1 MTEERSLSTR
11 RRLLARMGFA
21 VGGGAA
27 ALTIGTSGAEAHG
40 HHSKHECD
48 DGNDDGDGS
57 GTGSGT
63 GTGAGGGTGGAAR
76 TLALVGSDWHARPVA
91 TPGSLPVPGS
101 PTHTVGNLALPDG
114 SADGVFNS
122 FPLAGDVAL
131 HRFDLNDGTLY
142 GLGPADSD
150 NESQRAITGGTG
162 AYARATGTYL
172 AVQNPVETGG
182 DGTASFTITLFVP
195 V

>member
-1 MTEERSLSTR
+1 MTQERSVSTR
-11 RRLLARMGFA
+11 RRLLARMGIA

-27 ALTIGTSGAEAHG
+27 ALTIGASGAEAHG
-40 HHSKHECD
+40 HHSALDCD
-48 DGNDDGDGS
+48 DDS
-57 GTGSGT
+57 GGGGTSTGG
-63 GTGAGGGTGGAAR
+63 GAGGGASGTAR
-76 TLALVGSDWHARPVA
+76 TLALVGSDWHARPVT

-114 SADGVFNS
+114 TADGVFNS

-131 HRFDLNDGTLY
+131 HRFDLTTGTLY

-150 NESQRAITGGTG
+150 NESERAITGGTG
-162 AYARATGTYL
+162 AYARATGTFL

-182 DGTASFTITLFVP
+182 DGTASFTITLFLP
-195 V
+195 A

>member
-1 MTEERSLSTR
+1 MTQERSVSTR
-11 RRLLARMGFA
+11 RRLLARMGVA

-27 ALTIGTSGAEAHG
+27 ALTIGASGAEAHG
-40 HHSKHECD
+40 HHSPHDCSED
-48 DGNDDGDGS
+48 NGS
-57 GTGSGT
+57 GNGTGT
-63 GTGAGGGTGGAAR
+63 GTGAGGATR
-76 TLALVGSDWHARPVA
+76 TLSLVGSDWHARPVA

-101 PTHTVGNLALPDG
+101 PTTTTGVLAL
-114 SADGVFNS
+114 ADGTADGLFNS

-142 GLGPADSD
+142 GLGPADSA

-182 DGTASFTITLFVP
+182 NGTASFTITLFLP